1 MYIVGPDSGQ
11 TKAVKHQVS
20 FLDIGSHNSRNK
32 SLAAPSDRHTRNKK
46 IMQN

>member
-1 MYIVGPDSGQ
+1 MYIVGPNSGQ

-20 FLDIGSHNSRNK
+20 FPDIGSQVSGNK

-46 IMQN
+46 FMQN